1 MRATLQQTYKDLPS
15 NTRKKFLQQRRGEA
29 EMPLVYHSALMALG
43 QVVYPCMD
51 KTALDS
57 LAMEKM
63 LVLAQEMG
71 VMLPIVEEE
80 AQISLWVARCLQA
93 H

>member
-1 MRATLQQTYKDLPS
+1 
-15 NTRKKFLQQRRGEA
+15 
-29 EMPLVYHSALMALG
+29 MPLVYHSALMALG

-80 AQISLWVARCLQA
+80 AQISLWVARCSGGESRVKWDMGRKIVREKTSFI
-93 H
+93 